1 MEMKR
6 LIALGTAV
14 LLQIGFMKADAA
26 TDYTTYAGYATV
38 TGGGNATPV
47 TVTTASALLAA
58 AKGSASSVIIIKG
71 SIDQALI
78 TCESNKTFIGDGTTA
93 TLTNSSF
100 LIKGVSNII
109 IRNITMHFPY
119 MVSTS
124 ADHDLVHIQGSTSNI
139 WIDHCEFY
147 NMIGDCN
154 GDGKIIEIGDVA
166 NSDMDYYDGTI
177 DITKGA
183 SKVTVSWCYIHETYK
198 TSLIGSSDDDLNDW
212 QVCYHHNLFNNTHSR
227 LPSIRGG
234 TAASFNNYFLNI
246 PTSGIN
252 CRMGATVY
260 IEKNYFNGVGDGA
273 NDPKL
278 GMNDGPIG
286 GYYSKSIGMWNVV
299 GNTYVNCLG
308 SQPTTSTTT
317 YKPAFSYSGILIP
330 TAQVPD
336 TVSKYAGIV
345 GKTKKLSY
353 RQATNIRNDQV
364 NYRRA
369 SNNQKTGAMAVYN
382 TLGIKVGNMQENG
395 RSVAEGIYIF
405 SGNNNALVTLTTHVG
420 AAPLLKDFQ

>member
-1 MEMKR
+1 
-6 LIALGTAV
+6 
-14 LLQIGFMKADAA
+14 
-26 TDYTTYAGYATV
+26 
-38 TGGGNATPV
+38 
-47 TVTTASALLAA
+47 
-58 AKGSASSVIIIKG
+58 
-71 SIDQALI
+71 
-78 TCESNKTFIGDGTTA
+78 
-93 TLTNSSF
+93 
-100 LIKGVSNII
+100 
-109 IRNITMHFPY
+109 
-119 MVSTS
+119 
-124 ADHDLVHIQGSTSNI
+124 
-139 WIDHCEFY
+139 
-147 NMIGDCN
+147 
-154 GDGKIIEIGDVA
+154 
-166 NSDMDYYDGTI
+166 
-177 DITKGA
+177 
-183 SKVTVSWCYIHETYK
+183 
-198 TSLIGSSDDDLNDW
+198 
-212 QVCYHHNLFNNTHSR
+212 
-227 LPSIRGG
+227 
-234 TAASFNNYFLNI
+234 
-246 PTSGIN
+246 
-252 CRMGATVY
+252 MGATVY
-260 IEKNYFNGVGDGA
+260 IENNYFSGVGDGV